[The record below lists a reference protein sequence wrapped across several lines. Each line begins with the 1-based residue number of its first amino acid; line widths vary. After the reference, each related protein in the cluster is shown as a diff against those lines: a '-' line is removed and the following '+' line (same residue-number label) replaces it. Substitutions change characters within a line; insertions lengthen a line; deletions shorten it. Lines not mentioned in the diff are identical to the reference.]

1 MPLMTTWLLIIA
13 VFLLILGLPVAVA
26 VGLSASAVLF
36 WFQPVPLV
44 AIPQLLWGALEKYV
58 LVAVPFFVLAGVLM
72 EYSGVARRLIDFSK
86 ALVGWS
92 RGGLGAVNVVAS
104 FIFGGISG
112 SSIADTASIG
122 SIMIPEME
130 RDGYPRDYSAGIT
143 VISSTLAVVV
153 PPSILMIIL
162 GAVAEQSV
170 ARLLIGGIIP
180 GGLMAL
186 TMLIQNYFISAKH
199 HYGTVQPFSFGNI
212 GTTFRRGAWALG
224 APLIIIGG
232 IVTGVVTP
240 TESGGIA
247 VLYTLAIAAFVY
259 KELDWRVFYRTAVEA
274 GKITGA
280 VMFVVAASRIFTF
293 ILTYEQVPRMVAAGL
308 STLTENPVILL
319 LILNLFLLGVGMIID
334 ASVAII
340 VLVPILYPV
349 VLSFGI
355 DPIHFGVLFVLNL
368 AIGLVTPPF
377 GVCLFSVC
385 NIARMK
391 MTTLIKASFPLYGS
405 LIVVLILATLFPQIV
420 LFLPRLFFG

>member
-1 MPLMTTWLLIIA
+1 MPLMSSWLFIIA
-13 VFLLILGLPVAVA
+13 VFLLVLGLPVAVA
-26 VGLSASAVLF
+26 VGLSASVVLF

-86 ALVGWS
+86 TLVGWS

-130 RDGYPRDYSAGIT
+130 RDGYPRGYSAGIT

-170 ARLLIGGIIP
+170 ARLLIGGIVP

-186 TMLIQNYFISAKH
+186 TMLVQNYFISARH
-199 HYGTVQPFSFGNI
+199 HYGTVQPFSLGNI
-212 GTTFRRGAWALG
+212 GSTFRKGVWALG

-247 VLYTLAIAAFVY
+247 VLYTLAIAGFVY

-293 ILTYEQVPRMVAAGL
+293 ILTYEQVPRIVAAGL

-349 VLSFGI
+349 VLAFGI

-405 LIVVLILATLFPQIV
+405 LIVVLILSTLFPQII